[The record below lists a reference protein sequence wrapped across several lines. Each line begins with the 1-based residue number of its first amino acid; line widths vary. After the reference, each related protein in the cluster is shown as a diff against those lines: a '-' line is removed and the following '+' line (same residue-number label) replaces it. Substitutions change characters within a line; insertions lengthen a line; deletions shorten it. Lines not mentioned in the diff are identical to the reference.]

1 MKHFLILS
9 SLLFSFNAEAAF
21 DNEWIYTDEGFHG
34 LPAIQ
39 IAKFKEDESQPTH
52 QLSINCIS
60 DDDYTIDLIIEGLF
74 DHNEEVSKVYYFFG
88 GPDQSFDPND
98 YFEFID
104 KENNQY
110 HFQLPKE
117 KRVHLIRGFNR
128 NAEFGDYEALIFEAA
143 SIFYLTTYFNW
154 YEIGTP
160 LYEAC
165 GETSKVDFDKSMTQ
179 GLLFSLSLF
188 LSLFLFLLVGVLIG
202 IRVIVKRLKY
212 YKGFDI
218 FMDVLIKMTLTLAII
233 SLLLGIFMLVDWL
246 YSTGRL

>member
-1 MKHFLILS
+1 MKQFLILS
-9 SLLFSFNAEAAF
+9 SLLLSFNAEAAF
-21 DNEWIYTDEGFHG
+21 DDKWAYTDEGFHG

-39 IAKFKEDESQPTH
+39 IENFTEDETQPTY
-52 QLSINCIS
+52 QLGINCIS

-74 DHNEEVSKVYYFFG
+74 DNNEEVSKVYYYFF
-88 GPDQSFDPND
+88 DKDLEN
-98 YFEFID
+98 YFEFIG

-128 NAEFGDYEALIFEAA
+128 YAEFGDAESLIFEAA
-143 SIFYLTTYFNW
+143 GTFYLETYVNW

-165 GETSKVDFDKSMTQ
+165 GETTKRDEDKSMTA
-179 GLLFSLSLF
+179 GLVGGFFIF
-188 LSLFLFLLVGVLIG
+188 LTPFLFLIVGMLIV
-202 IRVIVKRLKY
+202 IRVIVKRFKH

-218 FMDVLIKMTLTLAII
+218 FMDVLIKITLIPAVI
-233 SLLLGIFMLVDWL
+233 SLLLLILLLVDYIYL
-246 YSTGRL
+246 